1 MKQNCGSCAWYED
14 FQGVDLGIAVTCG
27 RVFLGNVGSSRRLD
41 YTVVG
46 NEVNIAQRLASESSA
61 CQVYLTG
68 AVQAEIADTFAVREV
83 GEVRLRGVE
92 GFTRVFAIDRE
103 L

>member
-1 MKQNCGSCAWYED
+1 M
-14 FQGVDLGIAVTCG
+14 
-27 RVFLGNVGSSRRLD
+27 
-41 YTVVG
+41 
-46 NEVNIAQRLASESSA
+46 
-61 CQVYLTG
+61 YLTG
-68 AVQAEIADTFAVREV
+68 AVQAEIADAFAVREV

>member
-1 MKQNCGSCAWYED
+1 MDHGD
-14 FQGVDLGIAVTCG
+14 FRGVDLGIAVTCG